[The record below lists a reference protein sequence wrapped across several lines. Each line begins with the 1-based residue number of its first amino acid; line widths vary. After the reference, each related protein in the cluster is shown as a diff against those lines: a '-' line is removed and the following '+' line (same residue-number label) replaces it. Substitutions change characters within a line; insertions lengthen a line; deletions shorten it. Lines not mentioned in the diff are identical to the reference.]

1 MLVPQPIGL
10 RIALFVETSNADS
23 PTRGI
28 YAITLT
34 DYWVQLWLYVISEAH
49 ISIHLSRGVPVALF
63 LTNSFEVAKFIGCQ
77 NQSVQKTPFSI
88 CSFLPS
94 GKWSH
99 KATIHL
105 PKQFSAIMSL
115 GRICLVDVMATRGYD
130 KRTAQSFAPLS
141 WRCKDMNKFWYEQR
155 IWR

>member
-115 GRICLVDVMATRGYD
+115 GRRCLVDVMALHIIRRGFH
-130 KRTAQSFAPLS
+130 RHWIAS
-141 WRCKDMNKFWYEQR
+141 
-155 IWR
+155 